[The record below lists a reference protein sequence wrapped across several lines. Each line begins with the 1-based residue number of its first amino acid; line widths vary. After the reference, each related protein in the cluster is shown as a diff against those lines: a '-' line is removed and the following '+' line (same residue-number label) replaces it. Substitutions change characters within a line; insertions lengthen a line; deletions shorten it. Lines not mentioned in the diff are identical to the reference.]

1 MEYRLPP
8 CARRDVKAAVAAATL
23 NLNDKD
29 GMRNLPPEHYPRH
42 YAVLCI
48 HDEGRSGTLC
58 PAGDRLY
65 RRSGPSERQRF
76 QNANTMQSMDIMNKP
91 YRRIELAE
99 RVRAAL
105 AKSTGR
111 KPNDP
116 AYFRHE
122 G

>member
-1 MEYRLPP
+1 MP
-8 CARRDVKAAVAAATL
+8 
-23 NLNDKD
+23 D
-29 GMRNLPPEHYPRH
+29 GMSGMVLAERIPGVPR
-42 YAVLCI
+42 
-48 HDEGRSGTLC
+48 

-65 RRSGPSERQRF
+65 RRSAPSERQRLQNVND

-105 AKSTGR
+105 AKSTDR
-111 KPNDP
+111 EPNDP

>member
-1 MEYRLPP
+1 MRER
-8 CARRDVKAAVAAATL
+8 AATDDL
-23 NLNDKD
+23 
-29 GMRNLPPEHYPRH
+29 
-42 YAVLCI
+42 VL
-48 HDEGRSGTLC
+48 
-58 PAGDRLY
+58 
-65 RRSGPSERQRF
+65 

>member
-1 MEYRLPP
+1 MP
-8 CARRDVKAAVAAATL
+8 
-23 NLNDKD
+23 D
-29 GMRNLPPEHYPRH
+29 GMSGMVLAERMPKRIPGAPR
-42 YAVLCI
+42 
-48 HDEGRSGTLC
+48 

-65 RRSGPSERQRF
+65 RRSGPSERQRL

-105 AKSTGR
+105 AKSPSR
-111 KPNDP
+111 NLNDT
-116 AYFRHE
+116 ASFRHE